1 MSKPAVSLSLLSLKI
16 FFHADTLLQ
25 DAGFIDMQICMIYLS

>member
-1 MSKPAVSLSLLSLKI
+1 MSKPPVSLFSLKI